1 MTDIMK
7 LDSHWHLDKRVPV
20 AIIIALLMQTAG
32 ALVWAGAASERLSTL
47 EGSTQ
52 PLAQMSERTAR
63 LEEQVIYMRATLD
76 RIEDKLDRS
85 MGLPSNR
92 ASP

>member
-1 MTDIMK
+1 MTDMIK
-7 LDSHWHLDKRVPV
+7 PDTQWHLDKRVPV
-20 AIIIALLMQTAG
+20 AIILALLMQTAG

-52 PLAQMSERTAR
+52 SLSQMNVRTAR
-63 LEEQVIYMRATLD
+63 LEEQVNYMRATLD

-85 MGLPSNR
+85 MSPPSNR
-92 ASP
+92 VRP

>member
-1 MTDIMK
+1 MIKPDT
-7 LDSHWHLDKRVPV
+7 HWHLDKRVPV

-47 EGSTQ
+47 EGRTQ
-52 PLAQMSERTAR
+52 SLTKMNVRTAR

-76 RIEDKLDRS
+76 RIENKLDRS
-85 MGLPSNR
+85 MGAPSNR
-92 ASP
+92 INP